1 MKKQWIRINLAV
13 MTLNWL
19 SCTINYYM
27 LSFLIKYLPGNMLM
41 NNTLNNVSEIAGNI
55 LGAMLTP
62 KLGPVRAF

>member
-1 MKKQWIRINLAV
+1 

-19 SCTINYYM
+19 SNTINYYM

-41 NNTLNNVSEIAGNI
+41 NNTINNVSDIAGNI

-62 KLGPVRAF
+62 KLGAVKAF

>member
-1 MKKQWIRINLAV
+1 MKKKWIRLNLAI

-19 SCTINYYM
+19 SNSINYYM

-41 NNTLNNVSEIAGNI
+41 NNTMNNLSEIAGNI
-55 LGAMLTP
+55 LGAMISS